1 MDTIIDRPQGVN
13 MPVAHI
19 TLADVSS
26 LNYFSYC
33 LINLQI
39 HQFSHS

>member
-19 TLADVSS
+19 TLADVSFR
-26 LNYFSYC
+26 LHH
-33 LINLQI
+33 LIILVI
-39 HQFSHS
+39 V